1 MLFSK
6 LTSQT
11 GTPLFT
17 KLNAITGSPAFRKGY
32 NTLDKIGQ
40 GLNKFSS
47 YANSLAPAISSYNPV
62 LGGIT
67 SSVGQVSPL
76 ISKSLHSIVNS
87 AKNVKRI
94 EKGKPIKNYY

>member
-11 GTPLFT
+11 GTPLFS
-17 KLNAITGSPAFRKGY
+17 KLNGFTGTPLFRKGY
-32 NTLDKIGQ
+32 NTLDKMGH
-40 GLNKFSS
+40 GLDKFSS
-47 YANSLAPAISSYNPV
+47 YANSLAPAISVYNPV

-67 SSVGQVSPL
+67 SAVGNVSPL

-87 AKNVKRI
+87 AKNIKRI
-94 EKGKPIKNYY
+94 EKNKPIKNYH

>member
-11 GTPLFT
+11 RTPLFSKLNWFTGTPL
-17 KLNAITGSPAFRKGY
+17 FRKGY
-32 NTLDKIGQ
+32 NTLDKIGH

-47 YANSLAPAISSYNPV
+47 YANSLAPAIGAYNPV

-67 SSVGQVSPL
+67 SAVGNVSPL
-76 ISKSLHSIVNS
+76 ISKSLHGIVNN
-87 AKNVKRI
+87 AKN
-94 EKGKPIKNYY
+94 IKIIKKNN